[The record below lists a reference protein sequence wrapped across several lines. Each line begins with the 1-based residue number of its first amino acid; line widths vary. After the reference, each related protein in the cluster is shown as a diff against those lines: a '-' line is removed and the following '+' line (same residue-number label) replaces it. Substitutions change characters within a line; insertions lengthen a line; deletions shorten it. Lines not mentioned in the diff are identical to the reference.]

1 MQGGEE
7 QDWGYLVPW
16 GELERRYDN
25 VKAPE
30 PQEKGQNAGERGKKK
45 GSARVWRIVPWDLAP
60 MESLLAQR

>member
-16 GELERRYDN
+16 GELERRYDS

-30 PQEKGQNAGERGKKK
+30 PQGKDQIAREGGNMR
-45 GSARVWRIVPWDLAP
+45 GSARA
-60 MESLLAQR
+60 